1 MWLSRR
7 GELNAAMSKA
17 NPRKRVQFSLKT
29 LLVLTLIVAAYF
41 AGRIP
46 AERRTS
52 EMEMRAKEL
61 EVRAETQALK
71 AEMMAQKARIEAE
84 VARAMYEK
92 QLQQIKSMKP
102 PTDRSAREPN

>member
-1 MWLSRR
+1 
-7 GELNAAMSKA
+7 MSKA
-17 NPRKRVQFSLKT
+17 NPRNRVQFSLKT

-46 AERRTS
+46 AERRAA

-71 AEMMAQKARIEAE
+71 AEMMAIEAMRE
-84 VARAMYEK
+84 AERARALAN
-92 QLQQIKSMKP
+92 QRLQQIKSANPSSGQPK
-102 PTDRSAREPN
+102 